1 MRKFNIITRQSYD
14 VPRDNPVIILHQAQP
29 TDIFLV
35 EKRTVGSKRLNAY
48 FCTSDIRIFFNQQR
62 LSQLSPTVLSNM
74 LSMAR
79 TSSLSDGL
87 TDAQL
92 VDGLKSRYIQ
102 SQADVYNY
110 TRYLQESI
118 DSEVS
123 RIKES
128 IEAANE
134 PPAPDVVTE

>member
-48 FCTSDIRIFFNQQR
+48 FCTFNQQR